1 MLLHFNSTQYSY
13 CYSSTTTAIIPK
25 SFYLVTIL
33 YHSTPFLFYCS
44 PLLYS
49 SPAVC
54 LRLSSQIQVQSP
66 RADHGKGH
74 VSINRKGAYS
84 SQSIKYCHF
93 KPLLCFPRKPMQLVL
108 AGLML
113 SWTSRQ
119 IQFMTSP

>member
-1 MLLHFNSTQYSY
+1 MLLHFSSTQYSY
-13 CYSSTTTAIIPK
+13 CYNSTTTAIIPK
-25 SFYLVTIL
+25 SFYLVLIL

-54 LRLSSQIQVQSP
+54 LCLSSQIQVQSA

-74 VSINRKGAYS
+74 VSIKRKGAYS

-93 KPLLCFPRKPMQLVL
+93 KPPLCFPRKPMQLVL